1 MTRITTKEAA
11 EKLKMT
17 QLTVQVL
24 MKQDRL
30 PIGYAIQNP
39 GSTRYHFVIYKE
51 LVESYVKSIEEG
63 ILWGNTVKS

>member
-1 MTRITTKEAA
+1 MQKMTVAEAA
-11 EKLKMT
+11 EQLNMT
-17 QLTVQVL
+17 RLTVQVL

>member
-1 MTRITTKEAA
+1 MQKMTVAEAA
-11 EKLKMT
+11 EQLNMT
-17 QLTVQVL
+17 RLTVQVL

-63 ILWGNTVKS
+63 ILWGSTVKS